1 MTIIIQAEEF
11 LEKAAIIPILDV
23 RSPAEFAQGHIPG
36 AVNLPLFTDE
46 ERAKVGIRYK
56 NSGREFAVKLGLKI
70 AGPKLPWYADE
81 ALRMASG
88 HKALVHCWR
97 GGMRSES
104 IAWLLHMAG
113 FEVQL
118 LEGGYKSYRKYIRSK
133 IASPAKLILVGGL
146 TGSGKSAILKQL
158 ALSGE
163 QVLNLETLASH
174 KGSVFGGL
182 GQPVQPTTEQFEN
195 NIFPIWK
202 SFDLNKPIWIEDES
216 RAIGSVNIPEDL
228 FKAMMQSPV
237 AVVELP
243 IELRI
248 QRLVA
253 EYADMP
259 AEGLAASI
267 IRIRE
272 SLGGLATKLAL
283 DSIEKGD
290 FATTA
295 ALALVHYDKAYSK
308 SLARRSGSV
317 VFRLQ
322 ADIDDPAQ
330 NAATLIKHFQN
341 SE

>member
-1 MTIIIQAEEF
+1 MTKIIQAEEF

-36 AVNLPLFTDE
+36 ASNLPLFTNE
-46 ERAKVGIRYK
+46 EREKVGIRYK
-56 NSGREFAVKLGLKI
+56 NSGREFALKLGFQI

-81 ALRMASG
+81 AFKLSPGR
-88 HKALVHCWR
+88 KALVHCWR

-113 FEVQL
+113 FEVHL
-118 LEGGYKSYRKYIRSK
+118 LGGGYKAYRKYIRSQ
-133 IASPAKLILVGGL
+133 IASSVKLIVLGGL
-146 TGSGKSAILKQL
+146 TGSGKSAILKHL
-158 ALSGE
+158 AHAGE
-163 QVLNLETLASH
+163 QVLDLETLASH

-182 GQPVQPTTEQFEN
+182 GQPAQPTTEQFEN
-195 NIFPIWK
+195 NIFPIWQ
-202 SFDLNKPIWIEDES
+202 SFDLNKTIWIEDES

-243 IELRI
+243 TELRI
-248 QRLVA
+248 HRLVA

-259 AEGLAASI
+259 AEGLTASI
-267 IRIRE
+267 FRIRE

-290 FATTA
+290 FTTTA
-295 ALALVHYDKAYSK
+295 ALALVHYDKAYLK

-322 ADIDDPAQ
+322 ADIDDPAKQ
-330 NAATLIKHFQN
+330 AVTLIKHFQN
-341 SE
+341 LE